1 MIEPLERCGRGQGGL
16 KSVVISV
23 DKVYKRYAQA
33 DTTVEVLQGVQM
45 QVASREMVAI
55 VGPSGAGKST
65 LLHLIGGLDRPT
77 QGRICCAGVDL
88 SQLSDRR
95 LADFRS
101 RRVGFVFQ
109 FHHLL
114 PEFSA
119 LENVMMPALIQRR
132 PKQEVEHQARR
143 LLASVGL
150 ADRLQHRPGALSG
163 GEQQRVAVA
172 RALINNPDVV
182 LADEPTGNLDRATG
196 QTIQTLLRQ
205 LNQELGQTFVIVT
218 HDQKFAAHMDRVI
231 ALVDG
236 QVSAA

>member
-1 MIEPLERCGRGQGGL
+1 MIEPPDGSGGSRRTLEPA
-16 KSVVISV
+16 VISV

-33 DTTVEVLQGVQM
+33 DAAVEVLQGVEM

-77 QGRICCAGVDL
+77 AGRIRCAGADL

-119 LENVMMPALIQRR
+119 LENAMMPALIQRR
-132 PKQEVEHQARR
+132 AKQDVEHRARR
-143 LLASVGL
+143 LLADVGL
-150 ADRLQHRPGALSG
+150 AARLHHRPGALSG

-205 LNQELGQTFVIVT
+205 LNKDMGQAFVIVT
-218 HDQKFAAHMDRVI
+218 HDQNFASHMDRVI

-236 QVSAA
+236 KVSAA

>member
-1 MIEPLERCGRGQGGL
+1 MIEPLGGCGGSL
-16 KSVVISV
+16 AASEPAVVSV
-23 DKVYKRYAQA
+23 DKVYKRYAQT
-33 DTTVEVLQGVQM
+33 DNTVEVLQGVQM
-45 QVASREMVAI
+45 EVASREMVAI

-77 QGRICCAGVDL
+77 EGRIYCAGADL

-101 RRVGFVFQ
+101 RRIGFVFQ

-119 LENVMMPALIQRR
+119 LENAMMPALIQRR
-132 PKQEVEHQARR
+132 AKQEVEDQARQ
-143 LLASVGL
+143 LLANVGL
-150 ADRLQHRPGALSG
+150 SDRLHHRPGALSG

-172 RALINNPDVV
+172 RALINSPDVV

-205 LNQELGQTFVIVT
+205 LNQELGQAFVIVT

-236 QVSAA
+236 KVSAA

>member
-1 MIEPLERCGRGQGGL
+1 MIAAPDRCGGNKAVL
-16 KSVVISV
+16 EPAVVSV
-23 DKVYKRYAQA
+23 DGVYKRYVQA
-33 DTTVEVLQGVQM
+33 DATVEVLQGVQM
-45 QVASREMVAI
+45 EVASREMVAI

-77 QGRICCAGVDL
+77 EGRIRCAGADL

-119 LENVMMPALIQRR
+119 LENAMMPALIQRR
-132 PKQEVEHQARR
+132 AKQEVEQQARQ
-143 LLASVGL
+143 LLANVGL
-150 ADRLQHRPGALSG
+150 ADRLHHRPGALSG

-172 RALINNPDVV
+172 RALINNPEVV

-205 LNQELGQTFVIVT
+205 LNQELGQAFVIVT
-218 HDQKFAAHMDRVI
+218 HDQNFAAHMDRVI

-236 QVSAA
+236 KVSAA

>member
-1 MIEPLERCGRGQGGL
+1 MIGLPDGCGGSRAALEPA
-16 KSVVISV
+16 VISV

-33 DTTVEVLQGVQM
+33 DATVEVLQGVQM

-77 QGRICCAGVDL
+77 AGRICCAGVDL

-119 LENVMMPALIQRR
+119 LENAMMPALIQRR
-132 PKQEVEHQARR
+132 DKQEVERQARQ
-143 LLASVGL
+143 LLADVGL
-150 ADRLQHRPGALSG
+150 GDRLHHRPGALSG

-182 LADEPTGNLDRATG
+182 LADEPTGNLDRTTG

-205 LNQELGQTFVIVT
+205 LNQELGQAFVIVT
-218 HDQKFAAHMDRVI
+218 HDQNFAAHMDRVI

-236 QVSAA
+236 KVSAA

>member
-1 MIEPLERCGRGQGGL
+1 M
-16 KSVVISV
+16 VISA
-23 DKVYKRYAQA
+23 DSVYKRYAQA
-33 DTTVEVLQGVQM
+33 DATVEVLQGVQM
-45 QVASREMVAI
+45 QVSSREMVAI

-65 LLHLIGGLDRPT
+65 LLHLIGGLDRPSE
-77 QGRICCAGVDL
+77 GRICCAGVDL
-88 SQLSDRR
+88 AQLSDRR

-109 FHHLL
+109 SHHLL

-132 PKQEVEHQARR
+132 AKQEVEPQARH
-143 LLASVGL
+143 LLADVGL
-150 ADRLQHRPGALSG
+150 LNRLHHRPGALSG

-172 RALINNPDVV
+172 RSLINNPDVV

-231 ALVDG
+231 SLVDG
-236 QVSAA
+236 KVSAA

>member
-1 MIEPLERCGRGQGGL
+1 MIEPLNRCGL
-16 KSVVISV
+16 KPVVISV

-45 QVASREMVAI
+45 QVASQEMVAI

-119 LENVMMPALIQRR
+119 LENTMMPALIQRQS
-132 PKQEVEHQARR
+132 KQEVEHQARQ
-143 LLASVGL
+143 LLVSVGL
-150 ADRLQHRPGALSG
+150 ADRLHHRPGALSG

-172 RALINNPDVV
+172 RALINNPDVL
-182 LADEPTGNLDRATG
+182 LADEPTGNLDRATV
-196 QTIQTLLRQ
+196 RRYKRFCV
-205 LNQELGQTFVIVT
+205 N
-218 HDQKFAAHMDRVI
+218 
-231 ALVDG
+231 
-236 QVSAA
+236 

>member
-1 MIEPLERCGRGQGGL
+1 
-16 KSVVISV
+16 
-23 DKVYKRYAQA
+23 
-33 DTTVEVLQGVQM
+33 M
-45 QVASREMVAI
+45 QIASQEMVAI

-88 SQLSDRR
+88 S
-95 LADFRS
+95 

-119 LENVMMPALIQRR
+119 LENTMMPALIQRR
-132 PKQEVEHQARR
+132 PKQEVEHQARQ

-150 ADRLQHRPGALSG
+150 ADRLHHRPGALSG

-172 RALINNPDVV
+172 RALINNPDVL

-231 ALVDG
+231 SLVDG
-236 QVSAA
+236 KVSAA

>member
-1 MIEPLERCGRGQGGL
+1 MIEPPDRCSGDPEG
-16 KSVVISV
+16 SESAVVSV
-23 DKVYKRYAQA
+23 DRVYKRYAQA
-33 DTTVEVLQGVQM
+33 DTTIDVLKGVQM

-77 QGRICCAGVDL
+77 EGRIHCAGADL

-119 LENVMMPALIQRR
+119 LENAMMPALIQRR
-132 PKQEVEHQARR
+132 AKHEVEHQARE

-150 ADRLQHRPGALSG
+150 GGRLHHRPGALSG

-182 LADEPTGNLDRATG
+182 LADEPTGNLDRTTG

-205 LNQELGQTFVIVT
+205 LNQDLGQAFVIVT
-218 HDQKFAAHMDRVI
+218 HDQNFAAHMDRVI

-236 QVSAA
+236 KVSAA

>member
-1 MIEPLERCGRGQGGL
+1 MIEVSDRCGV
-16 KSVVISV
+16 SPIASEPAVVSV
-23 DKVYKRYAQA
+23 DRVYKRYAQT
-33 DTTVEVLQGVQM
+33 DNVVEVLQGVQM
-45 QVASREMVAI
+45 EVASREMVAI

-77 QGRICCAGVDL
+77 EGRIHCAGADL
-88 SQLSDRR
+88 SRLSDRR
-95 LADFRS
+95 LAEFRS

-119 LENVMMPALIQRR
+119 LENAMMPALIQRR
-132 PKQEVEHQARR
+132 AKHEVEGRARQ
-143 LLASVGL
+143 LLANVGL
-150 ADRLQHRPGALSG
+150 SDRLHHRPGALSG

-172 RALINNPDVV
+172 RALITNPDVV

-205 LNQELGQTFVIVT
+205 LNQELGQAFVIVT

-236 QVSAA
+236 KVSAA

>member
-1 MIEPLERCGRGQGGL
+1 MIKPRDRCGRGQGGP
-16 KSVVISV
+16 KPVVISV

-45 QVASREMVAI
+45 QVASQEMVAI

-119 LENVMMPALIQRR
+119 LENVMMPALIQR
-132 PKQEVEHQARR
+132 PQQEVEHQAHR

-231 ALVDG
+231 SLVDG
-236 QVSAA
+236 KVSAA

>member
-1 MIEPLERCGRGQGGL
+1 MEPAL
-16 KSVVISV
+16 VSV
-23 DKVYKRYAQA
+23 DKVYKRYTQA
-33 DTTVEVLQGVQM
+33 DAAVEVLRGVEM
-45 QVASREMVAI
+45 RVASREMVAI

-77 QGRICCAGVDL
+77 AGRIHCAGADL
-88 SQLSDRR
+88 SRLSDRR

-101 RRVGFVFQ
+101 RQVGFVFQ
-109 FHHLL
+109 SHHLL

-119 LENVMMPALIQRR
+119 LENAMMPALIQRR
-132 PKQEVEHQARR
+132 AKQEVEQQARQ
-143 LLASVGL
+143 LLADVGL
-150 ADRLQHRPGALSG
+150 ADRLHHRPGALSG

-205 LNQELGQTFVIVT
+205 LNQDMGQAFVIVT
-218 HDQKFAAHMDRVI
+218 HDQNFASHMDRVI

-236 QVSAA
+236 RVSAA

>member
-1 MIEPLERCGRGQGGL
+1 MIEPPEECGGSRGTLEPA
-16 KSVVISV
+16 VVSV

-33 DTTVEVLQGVQM
+33 DAAVEVLRGVEM

-77 QGRICCAGVDL
+77 SGRIHCAGADL
-88 SQLSDRR
+88 SRLSDRR

-119 LENVMMPALIQRR
+119 LENAMMPALIQRR
-132 PKQEVEHQARR
+132 AKQEVEHQARQ
-143 LLASVGL
+143 LLADVGL
-150 ADRLQHRPGALSG
+150 ADRLHHRPGALSG

-205 LNQELGQTFVIVT
+205 LNQDMGQAFVIVT
-218 HDQKFAAHMDRVI
+218 HDQNFASHMDRVI

-236 QVSAA
+236 KVSAA

>member
-1 MIEPLERCGRGQGGL
+1 MITSLDSCGLEQDSL
-16 KSVVISV
+16 KPVVISV
-23 DKVYKRYAQA
+23 DKVYKRHAQA
-33 DTTVEVLQGVQM
+33 DTTVEVLRGVQM
-45 QVASREMVAI
+45 QIASQEMVAI

-88 SQLSDRR
+88 SQLSARR

-101 RRVGFVFQ
+101 HRVGFVFQ

-119 LENVMMPALIQRR
+119 LENAMMPALIQRQ
-132 PKQEVEHQARR
+132 PKQEVEQQARQ

-150 ADRLQHRPGALSG
+150 ADRLHHRPGALSG

-182 LADEPTGNLDRATG
+182 LADEPTGNLDRASG

-231 ALVDG
+231 SLVDG
-236 QVSAA
+236 KVSAA